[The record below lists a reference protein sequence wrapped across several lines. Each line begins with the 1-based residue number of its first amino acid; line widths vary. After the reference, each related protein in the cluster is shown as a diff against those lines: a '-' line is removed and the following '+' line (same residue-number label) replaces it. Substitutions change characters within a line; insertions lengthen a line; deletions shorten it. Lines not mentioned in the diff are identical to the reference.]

1 MKQALSTSKKLL
13 ENFFDESSV
22 KVRLPT
28 ARIVVTQPG
37 TVTSS
42 GASVS
47 TTTEEEMRQ
56 AMSEAS
62 RLGIF
67 EKSTKQDEPS

>member
-1 MKQALSTSKKLL
+1 MKATLIDKQTIV
-13 ENFFDESSV
+13 EGSV

-28 ARIVVTQPG
+28 IKVVVTQPG

-42 GASVS
+42 GVSVS
-47 TTTEEEMRQ
+47 TTTESELRQ

-62 RLGIF
+62 KLGIF
-67 EKSTKQDEPS
+67 EKSARQNDSSD